1 MNEKTKRLA
10 MLGMFSAIAYVFTV
24 FARIPISSVEFLK
37 YDPKDIIIVIAG
49 FIAGPLSAFAI
60 TVVVSLIE
68 AITVSTTGLI
78 GFVMNVLSTVAF
90 ACTASLI
97 YKKRRTLGGAIIG
110 LICGVTLMCGI
121 MLLWNYLITPLYMSL
136 DREVIA
142 SMLLPVFLPFNLIKG
157 SINSAL
163 AMLLYKPVVRALKS
177 TRLLEGKED
186 SRGDV
191 KFSVIAICVLVL
203 VSCVLGILIIKGVL

>member
-163 AMLLYKPVVRALKS
+163 AMLIYKLA
-177 TRLLEGKED
+177 
-186 SRGDV
+186 
-191 KFSVIAICVLVL
+191 
-203 VSCVLGILIIKGVL
+203 

>member
-163 AMLLYKPVVRALKS
+163 AMLIYKPVVRALKS

-186 SRGDV
+186 SHGDV

>member
-121 MLLWNYLITPLYMSL
+121 MLLWNYLVTPLYMSL

-163 AMLLYKPVVRALKS
+163 AMLIYKPVVRALKS

>member
-60 TVVVSLIE
+60 TVVVSRIE

-203 VSCVLGILIIKGVL
+203 VTCVLGILIIKGVL

>member
-24 FARIPISSVEFLK
+24 FARIPLSSVEFLK

-121 MLLWNYLITPLYMSL
+121 MLLWNYLVTPLYMSL

-163 AMLLYKPVVRALKS
+163 AMLIYKPVVRALKS

>member
-163 AMLLYKPVVRALKS
+163 AMLIYKPVVRALKS

>member
-121 MLLWNYLITPLYMSL
+121 MLLWNYLVTPLYMSL

-157 SINSAL
+157 SINAAL

>member
-1 MNEKTKRLA
+1 MNSKTKRLA
-10 MLGMFSAIAYVFTV
+10 MLGMFSAIAYVFTI

-97 YKKRRTLGGAIIG
+97 YKKRRTLGGATIG
-110 LICGVTLMCGI
+110 LICGVTFMCGI
-121 MLLWNYLITPLYMSL
+121 MLLWNYLVTPLYMSL

-157 SINSAL
+157 SINAAL

-177 TRLLEGKED
+177 TRLLEGKGD